1 MIYYDTRS
9 TTSRKVMM
17 TIDLLGL
24 PLERR
29 ELDLLSGEHKQSWFL
44 DLNPNG
50 TLPMLV
56 EDGFVLWESNA
67 ILQYLASKVPGTL
80 LWPNDARKR
89 ADIARWQFW
98 EASAWSPAIHILLY
112 EKIIKQVRRLG
123 DPDPNELARGME
135 AFCRCAS
142 LLDAHLQNRLWMVG
156 RGMTLADVSLSSQLM
171 YAREL
176 ELPLARYPHLA
187 AWWMRVDEIWQM
199 FVAPAFDEATEG

>member
-67 ILQYLASKVPGTL
+67 IVQYLASKVPGTL

-112 EKIIKQVRRLG
+112 EKIIKQVRRQG
-123 DPDPNELARGME
+123 NPDPSELARGME
-135 AFCRCAS
+135 AFCQCAA
-142 LLDAHLQNRLWMVG
+142 LLDSHLQNRLWMVG

-176 ELPLARYPHLA
+176 ELPLARYPHLT

-199 FVAPAFDEATEG
+199 FAAPVFDEATEG